1 MRTRIDIAN
10 CGAGPRAPSSMSR
23 SRADSVS
30 IGIQYNPRMR
40 KTVSLVAIVLAA
52 AVPFAQRG
60 GQQSAPAEITILK
73 PARVFDGDSVHD
85 GWAVR
90 VRGDRIDAV
99 GADVAAAGA
108 KTIDLPGTTLM
119 PGLVEGHSHV
129 LLHWY
134 SETSWVDQVSREG
147 LALRV
152 ARATNHLRATLMAG
166 FTTVRDLGTEGA
178 GYADVELRD
187 AVRQGIVP
195 GPRVLASTRAI
206 VATGSYQ
213 PKFVPEWSVP
223 QGAEEADGVDSLMRV
238 VRDQIGKGAD
248 WIKLYGD
255 YRWGP
260 LPGSHPTFTLDE
272 MKRAVETA
280 DSAGVPVA
288 VHTSTPEGMRRAALA
303 GVATIEHGN
312 EGTPEI
318 FKLMV
323 EHHVAWCPTLTAGAG
338 PWPPADPNSPANVRR
353 KAVFKSALDAGV
365 TIING
370 SDVGTFP
377 HGDNA
382 RELEAMVAYGM
393 SAAAAVKSATSA
405 AARVLRMETQIGQ
418 VKAGLFADLVAF
430 DGDPTKDIAAVRRVK
445 FVMKNGAVYKQ

>member
-1 MRTRIDIAN
+1 
-10 CGAGPRAPSSMSR
+10 
-23 SRADSVS
+23 
-30 IGIQYNPRMR
+30 MR
-40 KTVSLVAIVLAA
+40 KTSSIALAVLFSIAW
-52 AVPFAQRG
+52 PSAQTPP
-60 GQQSAPAEITILK
+60 APAVTILR
-73 PARVFDGDSVHD
+73 PARVFDGDTMHD

-90 VRGDRIDAV
+90 VKGERIDAV
-99 GADVAAAGA
+99 GPEAGLAAAGA
-108 KTIDLPGTTLM
+108 TVIDLPGTTLT
-119 PGLVEGHSHV
+119 PGLVEGHSHI
-129 LLHWY
+129 LLHAY
-134 SETSWVDQVSREG
+134 SEASWESQVSKEG

-152 ARATNHLRATLMAG
+152 ARATNHLRSTLIAG

-213 PKFVPEWSVP
+213 PRYVPEWSVP
-223 QGAEEADGVDSLMRV
+223 QGAEEADGVDSLTRV
-238 VRDQIGKGAD
+238 IRDQIGRGAD

-260 LPGSHPTFTLDE
+260 LPGSHPTFTADE
-272 MKRAVETA
+272 MKRAVEVA
-280 DSAGVPVA
+280 ESAGVPIA
-288 VHTSTPEGMRRAALA
+288 VHTSTPEGMRRATLA

-312 EGTPEI
+312 DGTPEI

-338 PWPPADPNSPANVRR
+338 PWPPADPSSAANLRR
-353 KAVFKSALDAGV
+353 KAVFKAGLDAGV

-377 HGDNA
+377 HGD
-382 RELEAMVAYGM
+382 
-393 SAAAAVKSATSA
+393 K
-405 AARVLRMETQIGQ
+405 IGRAH
-418 VKAGLFADLVAF
+418 V
-430 DGDPTKDIAAVRRVK
+430 
-445 FVMKNGAVYKQ
+445 